1 MEQKGKSFIKR
12 IKFYVKLGVL
22 AATPI
27 VLTSCNEETNITPTP
42 TTTIETV
49 TPTGEPTV
57 TPTVVVTPTPEPT
70 PMPSERKISYKETFE
85 METIVNDYFG
95 EEEDFETE
103 FNKRKEYLSSFN
115 VLDEKEIN
123 IVLTYANLMHLR
135 DESVDDETRDKYL
148 LFYNDEN
155 LQLVPNILDK
165 IMLYNYDHL
174 DDTIIISWLGTD
186 KAWGYEEKVA
196 LCLFQNDLYTAKM
209 NNSVKSLKF
218 SRYYHNGLYCRIYNK
233 EGKGTNET
241 INVLLLNYSCKGF
254 ITAMSYNTIDRI
266 SKENNSSDVIVMKN
280 MLSEFLDSTQKVMG
294 DYIWLERS
302 TLFLTGKY
310 IGSPIYDDPND
321 PEYIGHSQQR

>member
-57 TPTVVVTPTPEPT
+57 TPTEVVTPTPEPT

-155 LQLVPNILDK
+155 LQLLPNILDK
-165 IMLYNYDHL
+165 IMLYN
-174 DDTIIISWLGTD
+174 
-186 KAWGYEEKVA
+186 
-196 LCLFQNDLYTAKM
+196 
-209 NNSVKSLKF
+209 
-218 SRYYHNGLYCRIYNK
+218 
-233 EGKGTNET
+233 
-241 INVLLLNYSCKGF
+241 
-254 ITAMSYNTIDRI
+254 
-266 SKENNSSDVIVMKN
+266 
-280 MLSEFLDSTQKVMG
+280 
-294 DYIWLERS
+294 
-302 TLFLTGKY
+302 
-310 IGSPIYDDPND
+310 
-321 PEYIGHSQQR
+321 